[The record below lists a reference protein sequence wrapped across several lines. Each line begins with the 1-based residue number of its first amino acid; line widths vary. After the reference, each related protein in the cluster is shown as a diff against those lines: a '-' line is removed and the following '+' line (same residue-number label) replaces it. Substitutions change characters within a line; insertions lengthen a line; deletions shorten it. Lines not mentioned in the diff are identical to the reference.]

1 MLVIHTADIHIG
13 VENYSRPDP
22 ESRTSSRLQDFL
34 TSFDELVDYA
44 IDEKADLVLVCGDAY
59 KSRNPTQ
66 THQREFVKRISRL
79 AKKGIQVFLL
89 AGNHDSPNV
98 PGPATTLDIF
108 STLEIENVHVA
119 SELKTEVI
127 KTPNGNI
134 QIISLPWIRKG
145 DFMSLSEYNQLS
157 NENLNKAIEE
167 KLIAGLNKEIE
178 NLDSSLP
185 SILASHVSVDLAK
198 TSSEKS
204 MTLGKD
210 YILPT
215 KSLANRN
222 LDYVALGHVHRHQ
235 VLNDDPPVVYS
246 GSLERIDFG
255 EEKDSKGFCAITIS
269 TSTDNQNRIESYK
282 FVEVN
287 ARRFKT
293 ISIVIED
300 TDKYPNDKIL
310 SEIEKHE
317 IKDAIVQVI
326 VDVHASR
333 YREVSDKI
341 IREKLSKAHF
351 IAAVRKN
358 VISESKNRLGKE
370 LHESVPPMEALE
382 AFLKERDIDGGK
394 MRLLLEKGQTL
405 MFENPPKQP

>member
-269 TSTDNQNRIESYK
+269 TSTDNRNRIESYK

>member
-66 THQREFVKRISRL
+66 THQREFVKRISKL
-79 AKKGIQVFLL
+79 AQKGIQVFLL

-127 KTPNGNI
+127 KTANGNI
-134 QIISLPWIRKG
+134 QIISLPWVRKG

-157 NENLNKAIEE
+157 NENLNKAIEK
-167 KLIAGLNKEIE
+167 KLIEDLNTEIG
-178 NLDSSLP
+178 NLDSSMP

-215 KSLANRN
+215 KSLASNK
-222 LDYVALGHVHRHQ
+222 LDYVALGHVHKHQ

-255 EEKDSKGFCAITIS
+255 EEKDSKGFCAINIS
-269 TSTDNQNRIESYK
+269 TGTDKGNRIESYK
-282 FVEVN
+282 FVEVK

-300 TDKYPNDKIL
+300 TDEYPNDKIL
-310 SEIEKHE
+310 SEINKHE

-333 YREVSDKI
+333 YREISDKI
-341 IREKLSKAHF
+341 IREKLSTAHF

-358 VISESKNRLGKE
+358 VISESKNRLGKK

-382 AFLKERDIDGGK
+382 AFLKERNIDEKK

-405 MFENPPKQP
+405 MSENPPNQP

>member
-44 IDEKADLVLVCGDAY
+44 IVEKADLVLVCGDAY

-66 THQREFVKRISRL
+66 THQREFVKRISKL
-79 AKKGIQVFLL
+79 AQKGIQVFLL

-269 TSTDNQNRIESYK
+269 TGIGDRNRIESYK

-293 ISIVIED
+293 ISIIIED
-300 TDKYPNDKIL
+300 TDEYPNDKIL

-341 IREKLSKAHF
+341 IREKLSNAHF
-351 IAAVRKN
+351 IAAIRKN

-382 AFLKERDIDGGK
+382 AFLKERDIDENK

-405 MFENPPKQP
+405 MFENPPTQP

>member
-66 THQREFVKRISRL
+66 THQREFVKRISKL
-79 AKKGIQVFLL
+79 AQKGIQVFLL

-127 KTPNGNI
+127 KTANGNI
-134 QIISLPWIRKG
+134 QIISLPWVRKG

-157 NENLNKAIEE
+157 NENLNKAIEK
-167 KLIAGLNKEIE
+167 KLIEDLNTEIG
-178 NLDSSLP
+178 NLDSSMP

-215 KSLANRN
+215 KSLASNK
-222 LDYVALGHVHRHQ
+222 LDYVALGHVHKHQ

-255 EEKDSKGFCAITIS
+255 EEKDSKGFCAISIS
-269 TSTDNQNRIESYK
+269 TGTDKGNRIESYK
-282 FVEVN
+282 FVEVK

-300 TDKYPNDKIL
+300 TDEYPNDKIL
-310 SEIEKHE
+310 SEINKHE

-333 YREVSDKI
+333 YREISDKI
-341 IREKLSKAHF
+341 IREKLSTAHF

-358 VISESKNRLGKE
+358 VISESKNRLGKK

-382 AFLKERDIDGGK
+382 AFLKERNRDEKK

-405 MFENPPKQP
+405 MSENPPNQP

>member
-44 IDEKADLVLVCGDAY
+44 INEKADLVLVCGDAY

-66 THQREFVKRISRL
+66 THQREFVKRISKL
-79 AKKGIQVFLL
+79 AQKGIQVFLL

-127 KTPNGNI
+127 KTANGNI
-134 QIISLPWIRKG
+134 QIISLPWVRKG

-157 NENLNKAIEE
+157 NENLNKAIEK
-167 KLIAGLNKEIE
+167 KLIEDLNTEIG
-178 NLDSSLP
+178 NLDSSMP

-215 KSLANRN
+215 KSLASNK
-222 LDYVALGHVHRHQ
+222 LDYVALGHVHKHQ

-255 EEKDSKGFCAITIS
+255 EEKDSKGFCAISIS
-269 TSTDNQNRIESYK
+269 TGTDKGNRIESYK
-282 FVEVN
+282 FVVVK

-300 TDKYPNDKIL
+300 TDEYPNDKIL
-310 SEIEKHE
+310 SEINKHE

-333 YREVSDKI
+333 YREISDKI
-341 IREKLSKAHF
+341 IREKLSTAHF

-358 VISESKNRLGKE
+358 VISESKNRLGKK

-382 AFLKERDIDGGK
+382 AFLKERNIDEKK

-405 MFENPPKQP
+405 MSENPPNQP

>member
-1 MLVIHTADIHIG
+1 
-13 VENYSRPDP
+13 
-22 ESRTSSRLQDFL
+22 
-34 TSFDELVDYA
+34 
-44 IDEKADLVLVCGDAY
+44 VCGDAY

-66 THQREFVKRISRL
+66 THQREFVKRISKL
-79 AKKGIQVFLL
+79 ARKGIQVFLL

-145 DFMSLSEYNQLS
+145 DFMSLSEYTQLS

-167 KLIAGLNKEIE
+167 KLIADLNKEIG

-215 KSLANRN
+215 KSLANKK

-269 TSTDNQNRIESYK
+269 PGIDNRNRIESYK
-282 FVEVN
+282 FVEVK

-300 TDKYPNDKIL
+300 KDEYPNDKIL

-326 VDVHASR
+326 IEVHASR
-333 YREVSDKI
+333 YREISDKI
-341 IREKLSKAHF
+341 IREKLSNAHF
-351 IAAVRKN
+351 IAAIRKN

-382 AFLKERDIDGGK
+382 AFLKERDIDENK

-405 MFENPPKQP
+405 MFENPPTQP